1 MRGWAVQVTHA
12 QLEAMMCDLRG
23 LPASLSAAQRI
34 VDHAG
39 SASAMP
45 LWKGQPYAPSQLSLG
60 LQNDV
65 PVLLIRFTGEV
76 FQYYEC
82 VPWPPVHLYASHK
95 P

>member
-1 MRGWAVQVTHA
+1 
-12 QLEAMMCDLRG
+12 
-23 LPASLSAAQRI
+23 
-34 VDHAG
+34 
-39 SASAMP
+39 MP

-82 VPWPPVHLYASHK
+82 VPWPPVCLHASHK